1 MDIKYKKVFMK
12 MNERKERVEHMAVL
26 LGVSDVTVRNKLSGV
41 SEWNIS
47 EIRELC
53 AHYSMTFEELFNE

>member
-1 MDIKYKKVFMK
+1 MDIKYKKVYME
-12 MNERKERVEHMAVL
+12 MNKHKERIEHMAVL
-26 LGVSDVTVRNKLSGV
+26 LGVSDVTVRNKLSGI

-53 AHYSMTFEELFNE
+53 AHYGLTFEELFNA

>member
-1 MDIKYKKVFMK
+1 MDIKYKKVFME
-12 MNERKERVEHMAVL
+12 MNKRRERIEHLAVL

-53 AHYSMTFEELFNE
+53 THYGMTFEELFNA

>member
-1 MDIKYKKVFMK
+1 MDIKYKKVFME
-12 MNERKERVEHMAVL
+12 MNKRRERIEHMAVL

-41 SEWNIS
+41 SEWTIS

-53 AHYSMTFEELFNE
+53 THYGMKFEELFNE